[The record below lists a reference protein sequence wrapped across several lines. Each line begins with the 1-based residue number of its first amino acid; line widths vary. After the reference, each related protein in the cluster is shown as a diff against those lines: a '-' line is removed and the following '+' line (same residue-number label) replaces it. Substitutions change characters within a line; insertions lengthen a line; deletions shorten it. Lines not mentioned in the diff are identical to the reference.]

1 MATSKTTT
9 ESKEKVEKK
18 PATKDA
24 GKTFIPK
31 GKYHYALGRR
41 KTSTARVRLYPK
53 GSGMIEINSKSL
65 KDFAQTNT
73 IKNVIERALTQAGA
87 LKDMDVTVRVL
98 GGGFKSQAEAISLGI
113 SRALLLHDENLR
125 GALKPLGLLKRDPRK
140 KERKKPGLKR
150 ARRAPQW
157 AKR

>member
-9 ESKEKVEKK
+9 ETKAETGKK
-18 PATKDA
+18 
-24 GKTFIPK
+24 GFSPK
-31 GKYHYALGRR
+31 GRYHYALGRR
-41 KTSTARVRLYPK
+41 KTSTARVRVYPK
-53 GSGMIEINSKSL
+53 GSGVVEVNGKTL
-65 KDFAQTNT
+65 ADYAQTAT
-73 IKNVIERALTQAGA
+73 IKNIIERSLTQAGT

-113 SRALLLHDENLR
+113 SRALLKHDEGLR